1 MRRLVVIALLL
12 ICTISPIIGNTSANT
27 DSTDDNLEIV
37 ASDNHIIHRGE
48 TIEASI
54 TVRNVG
60 DETTIIDFSYALPD
74 NISISNLPNQ
84 FTLNSGQVRMFKFY
98 YTCDEYAP
106 YNSVISFVN
115 ITSDSE
121 VGKVYSNLFNL
132 IISKD
137 SDLQFGVD
145 DDSEFIVDPGL
156 RTNLAVNMT
165 NHGMF
170 TDDVSFSISTNS
182 NWQWGWTMDNVQNG
196 MAMESFQSGELKFIR
211 MWIDIPQVID
221 SNPLYL
227 SGPRFSLTATSG
239 LDLVEVTWSFELL
252 MSEFRNVSLS
262 SHGDDLLLDP
272 DSNNGIPVTIRNS
285 GNVENLFTLDL
296 QIIDSDGNVID
307 DIPISDRI
315 EYNGWTVAI
324 FGGYEEELLMPTNS
338 RTFEVGFQ
346 SPNTNSGE
354 INVRVK
360 ITPNGALSRAISV
373 DLTSQIIWDRA
384 FETELLSQDCTLLPG
399 ESCNPEFRIFNDGN
413 YQDQFTIS
421 TIQIPEFVTLDF
433 EQSSLEIPK
442 NTFSDIDD
450 FTITAK
456 NEVEAFSNSQVIFQV
471 YLTNEPSQVKN
482 VAIDIVIA
490 PKIDWSI
497 QDLTEEEDALGRFNI
512 AMTLRN
518 DGNAADGIIVQLQCS
533 HFTQMTLIPPVDSIV
548 ESGVEFPRS
557 FEINDIEFGSN
568 FTVRAW
574 AEIPTEQTSNGTMY
588 LNVSI
593 RSSFAPDEPISFT
606 TNVGYKGVPWQQE
619 NSIEEEDGLV
629 KIFAQTTEFISSWK
643 WIILSVVAS
652 TLIIGKALRDRKL
665 RTEQDDI
672 FSQINNKD
680 NKPEID
686 DWMSKF
692 DKKNDETISTI
703 ESPQISPENFERGF
717 KSKSIGQKPV
727 TEPVNEKLRDAAS
740 LVLDTHDK
748 SSVVKEADELLD
760 SINAEGINSPAEENT
775 KLEAQ
780 QYTSS
785 MTQRN
790 DPQNLL
796 DEPDNDNDYTKSV
809 PLPEED
815 DLDF

>member
-12 ICTISPIIGNTSANT
+12 ICTFSPIISNTSADT

-37 ASDNHIIHRGE
+37 ASGNHIIHRGE

-60 DETTIIDFSYALPD
+60 DETTIIDFSYSLPE

-84 FTLNSGQVRMFKFY
+84 FTLIPDQVRMFKFY

-106 YNSVISFVN
+106 YSSVISFVN

-121 VGKVYSNLFNL
+121 VGKVYSNLFDL

-182 NWQWGWTMDNVQNG
+182 NWQWGWIMDDVQNG
-196 MAMESFQSGELKFIR
+196 MAIESFQSSELKFIR

-239 LDLVEVTWSFELL
+239 LDLVEVTWSFDLL
-252 MSEFRNVSLS
+252 MTGFRNVSLS
-262 SHGDDLLLDP
+262 SHGNDLLLDP
-272 DSNNGIPVTIRNS
+272 DSNNRIPVTIRNS
-285 GNVENLFTLDL
+285 GNVENLMTLDL
-296 QIIDSDGNVID
+296 QVIDNDGNIIDDF
-307 DIPISDRI
+307 PISDRI
-315 EYNGWTVAI
+315 EYNGWIVAI
-324 FGGYEEELLMPTNS
+324 FGGYEEDLLMPTS
-338 RTFEVGFQ
+338 TRTFEVGFQ
-346 SPNTNSGE
+346 SPNINSGE

-373 DLTSQIIWDRA
+373 DLTSQIIWDRT

-399 ESCNPEFRIFNDGN
+399 ESCIPEFRIFNDGN
-413 YQDQFTIS
+413 YQDQFTINA
-421 TIQIPEFVTLDF
+421 IQIPEFVTLEV

-442 NTFSDIDD
+442 NTYSDLNY
-450 FTITAK
+450 FTIIAK
-456 NEVEAFSNSQVIFQV
+456 NDVEAFSNSQVIFQV
-471 YLTNEPSQVKN
+471 YLTDVPSQTKN
-482 VAIDIVIA
+482 VTIDIVIA

-548 ESGVEFPRS
+548 ESGVDFPRS
-557 FEINDIEFGSN
+557 FEISDIGFGSN

-593 RSSFAPDEPISFT
+593 RSSFAPDEAILFT
-606 TNVGYKGVPWQQE
+606 TNVEYVGVPWQQE
-619 NSIEEEDGLV
+619 KSIDEDDGFAN
-629 KIFAQTTEFISSWK
+629 IFAKTTEVIIAWK
-643 WIILSVVAS
+643 WIIISVFAS

-665 RTEQDDI
+665 RSGQNDI
-672 FSQINNKD
+672 FSQIKNKE
-680 NKPEID
+680 KPETD

-692 DKKNDETISTI
+692 DKKSDETVSNI

-717 KSKSIGQKPV
+717 KSKSIGPKQV

-760 SINAEGINSPAEENT
+760 SINTEGINSPAEENT

-780 QYTSS
+780 KYTSS
-785 MTQRN
+785 MTKRN

-796 DEPDNDNDYTKSV
+796 DEQDNGNDYTKSV
-809 PLPEED
+809 PLPDED

>member
-12 ICTISPIIGNTSANT
+12 ICSISPIIGNTSADTN
-27 DSTDDNLEIV
+27 SANDNLEIV
-37 ASDNHIIHRGE
+37 ASGNHIIHRGE

-60 DETTIIDFSYALPD
+60 DETTIIDFSYYLPE

-84 FTLNSGQVRMFKFY
+84 FTLNPNQVRMFKFY
-98 YTCDEYAP
+98 YTCDDYAP
-106 YNSVISFVN
+106 YYSVISFVN

-121 VGKVYSNLFNL
+121 TGKVYSNLFTL

-165 NHGMF
+165 NYGMY

-182 NWQWGWTMDNVQNG
+182 NWQWGWIMDDVQNG
-196 MAMESFQSGELKFIR
+196 IAMESFQSGELKFIR
-211 MWIDIPQVID
+211 MWIEIPPVID

-227 SGPRFSLTATSG
+227 SGPKFSLTATSG
-239 LDLVEVTWSFELL
+239 LDLVEVTWSFDLL
-252 MSEFRNVSLS
+252 MTGFRNVSLS

-272 DSNNGIPVTIRNS
+272 DSNNRIPVTIRNS
-285 GNVENLFTLDL
+285 GNVENLMSLDL
-296 QIIDSDGNVID
+296 QIIDDNGNIID
-307 DIPISDRI
+307 DFPISDRI
-315 EYNGWTVAI
+315 EYDGWIVAI
-324 FGGYEEELLMPTNS
+324 FGGYEEELLMPTS
-338 RTFEVGFQ
+338 TRTFEVGFQ
-346 SPNTNSGE
+346 SPNINSGE

-373 DLTSQIIWDRA
+373 DLTSEIVWDRT

-399 ESCNPEFRIFNDGN
+399 ESCIPEFRIFNDGN

-421 TIQIPEFVTLDF
+421 AIQIPDFVSL
-433 EQSSLEIPK
+433 EVQQSSLEIPK
-442 NTFSDIDD
+442 NTYSDIND
-450 FTITAK
+450 FTIIAK
-456 NEVEAFSNSQVIFQV
+456 NDVEAFANSQVIFQV
-471 YLTNEPSQVKN
+471 YLTDVPSQAKN

-548 ESGVEFPRS
+548 ESGVDFPRS
-557 FEINDIEFGSN
+557 FEISDIGFGSN

-593 RSSFAPDEPISFT
+593 RSSFAPDEAISFT
-606 TNVGYKGVPWQQE
+606 TNVEYIGVPWQQE
-619 NSIEEEDGLV
+619 NSIDEDDGFV
-629 KIFAQTTEFISSWK
+629 KILAQTTELIIAWK
-643 WIILSVVAS
+643 WIIISVAAS

-665 RTEQDDI
+665 RSEQNEI
-672 FSQINNKD
+672 FGQIYNKE
-680 NKPEID
+680 KPETD

-692 DKKNDETISTI
+692 DKKNDEIVSTV

-717 KSKSIGQKPV
+717 RSKSIGQKPV

-760 SINAEGINSPAEENT
+760 SINTEGINSPAEENT

-780 QYTSS
+780 KYTSS
-785 MTQRN
+785 MTKRN

-796 DEPDNDNDYTKSV
+796 DEQDNDNDYTKSV

>member
-12 ICTISPIIGNTSANT
+12 ICSISPIIGNTSADTN
-27 DSTDDNLEIV
+27 STNDNLEIV
-37 ASDNHIIHRGE
+37 ASGNHIIHRGE

-60 DETTIIDFSYALPD
+60 DETTIIDFSYYLPE

-84 FTLNSGQVRMFKFY
+84 FTLNPNQVRMFKFY
-98 YTCDEYAP
+98 YTCDDYAP
-106 YNSVISFVN
+106 YNSVITFVN

-121 VGKVYSNLFNL
+121 TGKVYSNLFTL

-165 NHGMF
+165 NYGMY

-182 NWQWGWTMDNVQNG
+182 NWQWGWIMDDVQNG
-196 MAMESFQSGELKFIR
+196 IAMESFQSGELKFIR
-211 MWIDIPQVID
+211 MWIEIPPVID

-227 SGPRFSLTATSG
+227 SGPKFSLTATSG
-239 LDLVEVTWSFELL
+239 LDLVEVTWSFDLL
-252 MSEFRNVSLS
+252 MTGFRNVSLS

-272 DSNNGIPVTIRNS
+272 DSNNRIPVTIRNS
-285 GNVENLFTLDL
+285 GNVENLMSLDL
-296 QIIDSDGNVID
+296 QIIDDNGNIID
-307 DIPISDRI
+307 DFPVSDRI
-315 EYNGWTVAI
+315 EYDGWIVAI
-324 FGGYEEELLMPTNS
+324 FGGYEEELLMPTS
-338 RTFEVGFQ
+338 TRTFEVGFQ
-346 SPNTNSGE
+346 SPNINSGE

-373 DLTSQIIWDRA
+373 DLTSQIVWDRT

-399 ESCNPEFRIFNDGN
+399 ESCIPEFRIFNDGN

-421 TIQIPEFVTLDF
+421 AIQIPDFVSLDVQ
-433 EQSSLEIPK
+433 QSSLEIPK
-442 NTFSDIDD
+442 NTFSDIND
-450 FTITAK
+450 FTIIAK
-456 NEVEAFSNSQVIFQV
+456 NDVEAFANSQVIFQV
-471 YLTNEPSQVKN
+471 YLTDVPSQAKN

-548 ESGVEFPRS
+548 ESGVDFPRS
-557 FEINDIEFGSN
+557 FEISDIGFGSN

-593 RSSFAPDEPISFT
+593 RSSFAPDEAISFT
-606 TNVGYKGVPWQQE
+606 TNVEYIGVPWQQE
-619 NSIEEEDGLV
+619 NSIDEDDGFV
-629 KIFAQTTEFISSWK
+629 KILAQTTELIIAWK
-643 WIILSVVAS
+643 WIIISVAAS

-665 RTEQDDI
+665 RSEQNEI
-672 FSQINNKD
+672 FGQIYNKE
-680 NKPEID
+680 KPETD

-692 DKKNDETISTI
+692 DKKNDEIVSTV

-717 KSKSIGQKPV
+717 RSKSIGQKPV

-760 SINAEGINSPAEENT
+760 SINTEGINSPAEENT

-780 QYTSS
+780 KYTSS
-785 MTQRN
+785 MTKRN

-796 DEPDNDNDYTKSV
+796 DEQDNDNDYTKSV